1 MEQVILRFPH
11 LAEKI
16 FAQLDNLSLTRCRE
30 VSKTWKS
37 FLDQQ
42 KFLHI
47 RCIQSYIENE
57 KKDDIGDLWKKF
69 FNISNTE
76 MILLLKTAVENVYS
90 NKAWYTEG
98 ILNPHHVAA
107 IYGQNHLY
115 KYIEEKLGDKSEE
128 SNCDMTPFHYAAM
141 EGHLDVCKYIM
152 EKTEDKNPRNSNGE
166 TPKSS

>member
-16 FAQLDNLSLTRCRE
+16 FAQLDNLSLAKCRE

-57 KKDDIGDLWKKF
+57 KKDGDLWKKF
-69 FNISNTE
+69 FKISNTE

-90 NKAWYTEG
+90 NNALDTIQCSIPAWYSDTFSASKLYSLGYQRAEINKLSTQAKQWDL
-98 ILNPHHVAA
+98 ILNFWQIGGLV
-107 IYGQNHLY
+107 
-115 KYIEEKLGDKSEE
+115 
-128 SNCDMTPFHYAAM
+128 
-141 EGHLDVCKYIM
+141 
-152 EKTEDKNPRNSNGE
+152 
-166 TPKSS
+166 

>member
-1 MEQVILRFPH
+1 MEEVILRISH
-11 LAEKI
+11 LGEKI
-16 FAQLDNLSLTRCRE
+16 FAQLDNLSLARCRE
-30 VSKTWKS
+30 VSRIWKT

-47 RCIQSYIENE
+47 RSIQSFIE
-57 KKDDIGDLWKKF
+57 KKHEIGDPWKKF
-69 FNISNTE
+69 FKISNTE

-128 SNCDMTPFHYAAM
+128 SNFGP
-141 EGHLDVCKYIM
+141 
-152 EKTEDKNPRNSNGE
+152 
-166 TPKSS
+166 

>member
-16 FAQLDNLSLTRCRE
+16 FAQLDNLSLARCRE

-37 FLDQQ
+37 FLDQK

-57 KKDDIGDLWKKF
+57 KKHDIEDLWNKF
-69 FNISNTE
+69 FKISNTE
-76 MILLLKTAVENVYS
+76 MILLLKSAVKNVYS
-90 NKAWYTEG
+90 EKVWYTEG

-107 IYGQNHLY
+107 IYGQNYLY
-115 KYIEEKLGDKSEE
+115 QYIEEKLGDKS
-128 SNCDMTPFHYAAM
+128 
-141 EGHLDVCKYIM
+141 
-152 EKTEDKNPRNSNGE
+152 
-166 TPKSS
+166 